1 MNDIYDFSKTVR
13 SICFSD
19 YSAYWRSFAA
29 TTLPFPPQ
37 LAALYEEDRKLQHNY
52 LDTLV
57 NIKTR
62 IVEYFKVIFRMK
74 EDSYRRKNEALAHR
88 ST

>member
-37 LAALYEEDRKLQHNY
+37 FAALCDEDRKLQHNY

-57 NIKTR
+57 TIKTR
-62 IVEYFKVIFRMK
+62 IVIFRMK

>member
-37 LAALYEEDRKLQHNY
+37 LAALCDEDRKLQHNY

-57 NIKTR
+57 TIKTR
-62 IVEYFKVIFRMK
+62 IVIFRMK